1 MATSI
6 DPQRTIRDLQDLR
19 SLTGDA
25 DGAQRV
31 AFTPTWLTARAWFRE
46 QLAGLP
52 VEVHADAAGNVWT
65 TLPGTSD
72 RAVVIGSHIDSV
84 PNGGWLDGCLGLLAG
99 LEVLRRVAAEYA
111 GTPPVTLRVVDWA
124 DEEGARELEAE
135 GDFIGGRGGGLG
147 GAEDGGGGEGGGG
160 REGEETGEVHGM

>member
-6 DPQRTIRDLQDLR
+6 DPQRTIRDLQELR

-31 AFTPTWLTARAWFRE
+31 AFTPTWLAARAWFRE
-46 QLAGLP
+46 RLTGLP
-52 VEVHADAAGNVWT
+52 VEVHEDAAGNVWT
-65 TLPGTSD
+65 TLPGASE

-99 LEVLRRVAAEYA
+99 LEVLRRVCACE
-111 GTPPVTLRVVDWA
+111 
-124 DEEGARELEAE
+124 
-135 GDFIGGRGGGLG
+135 
-147 GAEDGGGGEGGGG
+147 
-160 REGEETGEVHGM
+160 